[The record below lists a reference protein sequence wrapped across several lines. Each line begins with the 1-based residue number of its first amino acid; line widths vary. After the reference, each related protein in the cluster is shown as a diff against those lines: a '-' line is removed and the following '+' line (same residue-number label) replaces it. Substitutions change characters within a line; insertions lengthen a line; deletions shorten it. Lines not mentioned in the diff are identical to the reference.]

1 MGVNINS
8 SVDGSGC
15 IEQSF
20 RCKCGPVSEMLE
32 GEGDG
37 LGCRSGE
44 SSPKSVW
51 PIPLALFRRA
61 SLSIFLTS
69 QTTIK

>member
-20 RCKCGPVSEMLE
+20 RCKCGPMSEMLE
-32 GEGDG
+32 GEGDV
-37 LGCRSGE
+37 LGCHSGE